1 MNEQQVREI
10 AETAFKRQ
18 FGDIGIVRIN
28 VRPGLGFEDDSPI
41 VDVNII
47 YDDESG
53 RVTGRGYNC
62 VRSELVDKAWRESKH
77 LPWPVVRQA
86 LESGLRTRWLEL
98 AEDDA
103 PWPCEFAEARNVTF
117 LDAREGWPG
126 RRRRRR
132 RRVATQGRARGRDD
146 AARRRHPGSG

>member
-53 RVTGRGYNC
+53 QVTGHGF
-62 VRSELVDKAWRESKH
+62 VRVVSELVDEAWREGK
-77 LPWPVVRQA
+77 
-86 LESGLRTRWLEL
+86 
-98 AEDDA
+98 DDLG
-103 PWPCEFAEARNVTF
+103 WPCLSLIPKSEVGQR
-117 LDAREGWPG
+117 DP
-126 RRRRRR
+126 
-132 RRVATQGRARGRDD
+132 ATV
-146 AARRRHPGSG
+146 